1 MRGVSDLDDNS
12 NRNVASRV
20 EEDTLFLQ
28 VFGAITSDSVRDY
41 EDRIAKIVE
50 EYPVGACVLDA
61 EGLKYI
67 SSAGLRMILRLKKK
81 KGNFKVINAN
91 NEVYDIFSVTGF
103 SQIMTVEKA
112 FRKIDVDGFE
122 VVGRGAKAA
131 IYRLNQDTMV
141 KVYSDPDSLA
151 TIKRERDL
159 AQYAFVHGVPTAIPY
174 DVVVIG
180 DRYGSIFELLNAKS
194 FSELILENPD
204 KLDNYAEEFAKM
216 LRTIHSTKVELETMP
231 DIRILVG
238 KWIDEASKYLSE
250 AAAAKLRSLVDATP
264 EIANMLH
271 CDFHTNN
278 VLMQGDE
285 AILIDMDTLSHGH
298 PVFELAIIFFTYV
311 GFDEIRPGNVESFT
325 GIDAETGKRFF
336 DRFLRLYLEAEDEE
350 KIREVTDKARLLSL
364 IRIVRHVSRRGGE
377 REIIDKCVPLIEGL
391 AEKIDSL
398 AF

>member
-1 MRGVSDLDDNS
+1 MSDNT
-12 NRNVASRV
+12 NENVASRV
-20 EEDTLFLQ
+20 EDDTLFLE
-28 VFGAITSDSVRDY
+28 VFGTITSDSVKDY
-41 EDRIAKIVE
+41 EDRIMKIVE

-67 SSAGLRMILRLKKK
+67 SSAGLRMVLRLKKK
-81 KGNFKVINAN
+81 KTNFKVINAN
-91 NEVYDIFSVTGF
+91 SEVYDIFSVTGF

-112 FRKIDVDGFE
+112 FRKIDVEGFD

-174 DVVVIG
+174 DVVLIG

-194 FSELILENPD
+194 FSELIIENPGE
-204 KLDNYAEEFAKM
+204 LERYASEFALM
-216 LRTIHSTKVELETMP
+216 LRTIHQTEVEPEMMP
-231 DIRILVG
+231 DVKVLVS
-238 KWIDEASKYLSE
+238 KWIDEASKYLAE
-250 AAAAKLRSLVDATP
+250 DTVRKLRDLLEAVP
-264 EIANMLH
+264 EITNMLH

-278 VLMQGDE
+278 VLMQSDE

-298 PVFELAIIFFTYV
+298 PIFELAIIFFTYV
-311 GFDEIRPGNVESFT
+311 GFDEISPGNVKSFT

-336 DRFLRLYLEAEDEE
+336 DRFIRLYLETEDDER
-350 KIREVTDKARLLSL
+350 INEVCDKARLLSL
-364 IRIVRHVSRRGGE
+364 VRIIRHVSRRGGS
-377 REIIDKCVPLIEGL
+377 REIIDKCVPMIREL
-391 AEKIDSL
+391 AERIDSL
-398 AF
+398 EF